1 MKKFLKDLKL
11 AIKAILILCVVTLV
25 INLLVFSNITWDK
38 IRMNL
43 FYNVYYGLP
52 LTFVN
57 GWFINGLERLVN
69 WERSPKARLWI
80 GIIGSIVVTMVTLV
94 LLNYTL
100 WIIYWGNDVSSLF
113 SLKNVNFYVI
123 ALMITVIV
131 TSILHAIEFF
141 REVQKEK
148 KISEQLRQ
156 EKLISELNALKAHVD
171 PHFLFNSFNVL
182 SGLIEEDKDKAQD
195 FLSGLSK
202 IYRYILESR
211 DEDTSTIREELSF
224 AQSYLNLHLARFEN
238 SINME
243 VNIPEGTLKKSLP
256 SLTLQL
262 LLENAI
268 KHNAFDEDN
277 PLNINI
283 QQQGNYLVIK
293 NNRKKRMNLAI
304 SNGLGLKNI
313 KDRYSLLSKDV
324 VTIIEATDSFSVKIP
339 VLN

>member
-1 MKKFLKDLKL
+1 MNKFIEDLKL
-11 AIKAILILCVVTLV
+11 AVKVVLILSVVSTI
-25 INLLVFSNITWDK
+25 INIAAYGEVTWDNIK
-38 IRMNL
+38 MNL
-43 FYNVYYGLP
+43 FYNVYYGIA
-52 LTFVN
+52 LTFAN
-57 GWFINGLERLVN
+57 GWFIDSLEKFVS
-69 WERSPKARLWI
+69 WERAPRARMWL
-80 GIIGSIVVTMVTLV
+80 GIIGSIVITMVTLIV
-94 LLNYTL
+94 LNYVL
-100 WIIYWGNDVSSLF
+100 WILIWGNDPSSLF
-113 SLKNVNFYVI
+113 STRNINFYVI
-123 ALMITVIV
+123 ALMITIII
-131 TSILHAIEFF
+131 SSLLHAIGFF
-141 REVQKEK
+141 KEIQQEK

-211 DEDTSTIREELSF
+211 DEDTSTVLEELSF
-224 AQSYLNLHLARFEN
+224 AQAYLDLHLARFEN
-238 SINME
+238 SINM
-243 VNIPEGTLKKSLP
+243 VVDIPEETLKKSLP

-283 QQQGNYLVIK
+283 QQQGDYLVIE
-293 NNRKKRMNLAI
+293 NNRKKRKNLAL

-313 KDRYSLLSKDV
+313 KDRYSLLSKEF
-324 VTIIEATDSFSVKIP
+324 VTIMDATDTFRVKIP
-339 VLN
+339 ILN